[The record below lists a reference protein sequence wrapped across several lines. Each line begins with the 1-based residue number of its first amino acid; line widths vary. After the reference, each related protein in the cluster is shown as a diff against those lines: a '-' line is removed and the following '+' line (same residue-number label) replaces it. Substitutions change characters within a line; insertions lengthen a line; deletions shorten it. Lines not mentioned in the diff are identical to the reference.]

1 MTTTFNTDLKI
12 FENTLREELPG
23 DVIRIKGNHIDDP
36 GERQQNRATN
46 KELLQALG
54 FNFSNGDEALAA
66 TDACSVQ
73 GTYMNPDTG
82 DFCLFNMQIDYCDDA
97 HHNPHGFGIPHIAV
111 AVDGPSTFGEE
122 DLKRYEKNLEDDFK
136 AHWAKTN
143 GHTDAAEA
151 ARLCVKH
158 IINRAEGK

>member
-23 DVIRIKGNHIDDP
+23 RVVRIKGNHVDDP
-36 GERQQNRATN
+36 RERQQSRAAN

-54 FNFSNGDEALAA
+54 FNFSNGDEDLAA
-66 TDACSVQ
+66 TDVCGVQ

-82 DFCLFNMQIDYCDDA
+82 DFCLFNMQIDYCDDPD
-97 HHNPHGFGIPHIAV
+97 HNPHGFALPHIAV
-111 AVDGPSTFGEE
+111 ADSDMSNEE
-122 DLKRYEKNLEDDFK
+122 VLKPYEKNLEDDFK
-136 AHWAKTN
+136 AHWAETN

-158 IINRAEGK
+158 IIRRAEGK